1 MAKPIL
7 WVTIYKKTWYGEIFR
22 VISGQSQTSISQSR
36 HGEPATPELVI
47 WNLTKW
53 KTYRHSRAIV
63 ISKKCR
69 DFSSTTFRNEQ
80 RTCQKTL
87 RDVFF
92 YAKDRLLQCKT
103 WHFRL
108 RYAAFCIL
116 KCHTYHTKVA
126 WFLYESGVFSHFRHY
141 LLLHTFAAFHIM
153 RCDIMSCR
161 CTRIFAIFTTGI
173 FLFWNVANIE
183 STIFLKCK
191 KFFCFTDNM

>member
-126 WFLYESGVFSHFRHY
+126 WFLYESGVFSHFKHH
-141 LLLHTFAAFHIM
+141 LFSHIFVEYIIIV
-153 RCDIMSCR
+153 CTQTTCR
-161 CTRIFAIFTTGI
+161 CTRILAIFTPSDI
-173 FLFWNVANIE
+173 FICGYRKYEASAF
-183 STIFLKCK
+183 CK
-191 KFFCFTDNM
+191 V